1 MKTFLLSLL
10 ICFCTTCGFSQ
21 SKAFT
26 VSITGKGQ
34 PVILIPGYS
43 CSGEVWQETV
53 AHLKN
58 RYECHVLTLAG
69 YDGVAPID
77 APILQT
83 VRDELIRYVKTQQLH
98 KPILIGHSLGA
109 FMSLWVS
116 STEPALFSK
125 LICVDGV
132 PFISAMTNPKITA
145 DSLRRN
151 PMYNPELMISNFKAM
166 PDSLFSVTQK
176 RAMRIQITD
185 SLKADLVTGWAV
197 HSDRRTLAMTI
208 LEMSLTDL
216 RQAIARITAP
226 TLVLGGQYFNS
237 EAATMRILNEQYE
250 KLPNKQLAVSNTK
263 HFIMYENP
271 QWFYAQIDRFLETAN

>member
-1 MKTFLLSLL
+1 MKTLLFTLL
-10 ICFCTTCGFSQ
+10 IAVYATCCVAQ
-21 SKAFT
+21 SNAFT
-26 VSITGKGQ
+26 VSVTGKGQ

-43 CSGEVWQETV
+43 CGGEVWKETV
-53 AHLKN
+53 DHLKG

-69 YDGVAPID
+69 YNGVAPIQ
-77 APILQT
+77 APVLQT

-98 KPILIGHSLGA
+98 KPILLGHSLGA

-116 STEPALFSK
+116 STEPDLFSK

-132 PFISAMTNPKITA
+132 PFISAMTNPTITA

-151 PMYNPELMISNFKAM
+151 PMYNPELMVRNFTST
-166 PDSLFSVTQK
+166 PDSLFAVSQK
-176 RAMRIQITD
+176 RAMRMQVTD
-185 SLKADLVTGWAV
+185 TLKADLVTSWAV
-197 HSDRRTLAMTI
+197 RSDRRTLAETI
-208 LEMSLTDL
+208 IEMSLTDL
-216 RQAIARITAP
+216 RQDIARITAP

-237 EAATMRILNEQYE
+237 EPATMRILNEQYE

-271 QWFYAQIDRFLETAN
+271 QWFYAQIDRFLQSAN